1 MLSKTFW
8 QVVRIQ
14 KRLRGRGSFHNTSSS
29 LFNNTYSLPIPMGLF
44 HPESQLNTKKK
55 ERKKKGWRIRGES
68 WKRAHLHSRE
78 EACQPITWVTGSQ
91 AKLYR
96 DGALG
101 CQGSTKSEG
110 DKGGK
115 AFTTSAAETFVT
127 HYKGNMAELPSPN
140 PPSDWRYSF
149 RVVMLYQTSSELD
162 LSPTLAFS
170 CE

>member
-1 MLSKTFW
+1 
-8 QVVRIQ
+8 
-14 KRLRGRGSFHNTSSS
+14 
-29 LFNNTYSLPIPMGLF
+29 MGLF
-44 HPESQLNTKKK
+44 HRESLINTGKAVGLEEKAGKAPAPIQEKK
-55 ERKKKGWRIRGES
+55 S
-68 WKRAHLHSRE
+68 
-78 EACQPITWVTGSQ
+78 CQPITWVTGSQ

-140 PPSDWRYSF
+140 PHLTGDIASG
-149 RVVMLYQTSSELD
+149 
-162 LSPTLAFS
+162 
-170 CE
+170 

>member
-8 QVVRIQ
+8 QVVGIQ
-14 KRLRGRGSFHNTSSS
+14 RRLRGRGSFHNTSSS
-29 LFNNTYSLPIPMGLF
+29 LFNDTYSSPVPVGLF
-44 HPESQLNTKKK
+44 HHEPLINTEKAAGLEAGKEPTPIQEKKP
-55 ERKKKGWRIRGES
+55 
-68 WKRAHLHSRE
+68 
-78 EACQPITWVTGSQ
+78 CQPITWVTGSQ

-127 HYKGNMAELPSPN
+127 HYKREHGRTPYSQS
-140 PPSDWRYSF
+140 PSDWRYSF
-149 RVVMLYQTSSELD
+149 RVVMLYQTSSEPD
-162 LSPTLAFS
+162 PSPTLAFS